1 MDLYQ
6 STHNSLVLVVLFEAT
21 VRFCFH
27 VQLDLLRLV
36 DSEPSELRAQDIWR
50 SDLDDE
56 KGQLEYILNGE
67 SPISRRERNALHLGM
82 YLPLVRESRCRI
94 QGNMQVGSVGR
105 VASDLSPDPAK
116 LRSWLGAGARPTLLQ
131 SGLELNSKVGG
142 KG

>member
-36 DSEPSELRAQDIWR
+36 DSVPSELRAQDIWR

-67 SPISRRERNALHLGM
+67 NPISPLHLEM
-82 YLPLVRESRCRI
+82 YRWFEVSLPNSREDAGRKCWSSR
-94 QGNMQVGSVGR
+94 VGS
-105 VASDLSPDPAK
+105 LS
-116 LRSWLGAGARPTLLQ
+116 
-131 SGLELNSKVGG
+131 
-142 KG
+142 